1 MNECQNI
8 DMHDA
13 HKRLTAGEFA
23 VADIRDPQTFQ
34 QGHIADA
41 VNINNDNLG
50 DFINDNA
57 GKAVLVVCYHDVSSQ
72 RAAQYMLE
80 QGVAEAFSLSG
91 GMKAWA
97 EAYGEKLVVVANDDA
112 DPKA

>member
-1 MNECQNI
+1 MSECQNI
-8 DMHDA
+8 NINDA
-13 HKRLTAGEFA
+13 HQRLTTGELA

-34 QGHIADA
+34 QGHIAGA

-57 GKAVLVVCYHDVSSQ
+57 DKAVLVVCYHGVSSQ

-80 QGVAEAFSLSG
+80 QGVAEAYSLSG
-91 GMKAWA
+91 GMTAWA
-97 EAYGEKLVVVANDDA
+97 ETLA
-112 DPKA
+112 DELIVGA